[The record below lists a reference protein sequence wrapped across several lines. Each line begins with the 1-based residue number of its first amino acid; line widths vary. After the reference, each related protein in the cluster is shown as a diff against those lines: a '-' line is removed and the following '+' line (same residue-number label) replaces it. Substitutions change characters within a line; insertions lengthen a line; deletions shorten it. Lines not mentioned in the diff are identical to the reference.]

1 MKLFRRKELADNHD
15 KTCVPLNQRSK
26 HGGLT
31 FVGTCS
37 LCGREVELWPCMA
50 KYCPR
55 CLATIDHGAAARVL
69 VWERDA

>member
-31 FVGTCS
+31 FVGT
-37 LCGREVELWPCMA
+37 
-50 KYCPR
+50 
-55 CLATIDHGAAARVL
+55 
-69 VWERDA
+69 